1 MNNNTTINKIL
12 QEVIVEKEIEELSE
26 KHKYAETARKATAS
40 TVFRYQM
47 AGSMEESSSYRELE
61 IDGMKHGLVRLDH
74 TTLSRKG
81 KEIPYEIA
89 LDLLEL
95 TMERANRARK
105 RKITKEYSR
114 FVRAFDTTFL
124 IDQTGR
130 WGWSPYRDG
139 KSGIKAHISYR
150 PETGLPD
157 KFNIGKVLVGDTEHL
172 EEFCRDGADG
182 DCIVADRGY
191 LSVAKFCS
199 LDDSGQDFIIRIP
212 ERVNLV
218 NPVTHDF
225 KTDSKYTDI
234 LCCLGKD
241 HGIPAKYRK
250 RQFRV
255 ISFLGNQGK
264 QVTLCTN
271 IYSLT
276 ADEIA
281 ELYRMRWNVE
291 VFFKTLKQNFSL
303 KKIFG
308 KSLNS
313 VFTQVIIN
321 FLTYIVLFSVFSV
334 SFNKFSFLTFLRLLR
349 ADILSSSIQFCCFVN
364 ST

>member
-1 MNNNTTINKIL
+1 MKYNTTISKIL
-12 QEVIVEKEIEELSE
+12 QEVIKEKEIEEMSE
-26 KHKYAETARKATAS
+26 KHKYKEKARKAKVS
-40 TVFRYQM
+40 TVLRYQM
-47 AGSMEESSSYRELE
+47 AGSMEESRSYRELE
-61 IDGMKHGLVRLDH
+61 IDGMKHGLVKIDH
-74 TTLSRKG
+74 STLSRKG

-89 LDLLEL
+89 MDLLEL

-105 RKITKEYSR
+105 RKITKEYNR
-114 FVRAFDTTFL
+114 FIRAFDTTFL
-124 IDQTGR
+124 INQTGS
-130 WGWSPYRDG
+130 WDWSPYRNG
-139 KSGIKAHISYR
+139 KSGIKAHVSYR

-172 EEFCRDGADG
+172 EEFCRNGADG
-182 DCIVADRGY
+182 DCILADRGY
-191 LSVAKFCS
+191 LSVAKFCH

-218 NPVTHDF
+218 SPVPHDF

-241 HGIPAKYRK
+241 HSIPAKYRK

-255 ISFLGNQGK
+255 ISFEGNQGK
-264 QVTLCTN
+264 QLTLCTN

-321 FLTYIVLFSVFSV
+321 FLTYIVLFSVFSA
-334 SFNKFSFLTFLRLLR
+334 SFFKSSFLSFLRLLR
-349 ADILSSSIQFCCFVN
+349 ADLLPFSFLFYLFMN
-364 ST
+364 PL